1 MARGWLLGQSLAQ
14 SGRQI
19 RKPSSFHFVFRKRPR
34 VFWRSPWNLVASRPR
49 LGKGGPEPARLVLPG
64 TPTPGGG
71 FPSRQPPCLPPC
83 AQEGTV
89 VTASLGQ
96 LTGSGEQHG
105 SPGTRETTPRGAV
118 SLQPRPPGVCPARLR
133 PPLRLGTFRG
143 AERVLGE
150 ASVGVGGHS
159 LEAAVAAS
167 PGGAPLPPQA
177 PRSVSHV
184 HEQNQLKQP
193 VESWGPVS
201 PGLFGFGGAEP

>member
-118 SLQPRPPGVCPARLR
+118 SLQPRPPGLCPARLR

-150 ASVGVGGHS
+150 ASVGVGGAFPGGSRGGVSRRGPASPTSAPVS
-159 LEAAVAAS
+159 LSRSRTKPVEAAGRELG
-167 PGGAPLPPQA
+167 PGQ
-177 PRSVSHV
+177 
-184 HEQNQLKQP
+184 
-193 VESWGPVS
+193 SWTVW
-201 PGLFGFGGAEP
+201 FQRC